1 MVAPD
6 SSIFLSLNFFRGHG
20 LVPRSLSVT
29 KKKLLPEYQAPRS
42 QIRLFQKIPFL
53 VKVGAVPLNQMFA
66 LLQLGHKTN

>member
-6 SSIFLSLNFFRGHG
+6 SSIFLSLNFFQG
-20 LVPRSLSVT
+20 PRPGPQEFISD